1 LFAEI
6 TVELIASI
14 LLFLIVIIFFVLRER
29 KRERKQSSSRTAPEG
44 GEEIIDLRPTDLLES
59 CLAPE
64 SLVML
69 DLLLN

>member
-6 TVELIASI
+6 TVELVTSI
-14 LLFLIVIIFFVLRER
+14 LLFLIVIILFVLRER
-29 KRERKQSSSRTAPEG
+29 ERKQEQNSSRTTPEG

-69 DLLLN
+69 DLLFN